1 MASLRQMIANKEF
14 VLAPGAYDCLTAG
27 AAQRA
32 GFNAVYMTGAG
43 VSASH
48 GYPDF
53 GLITMTEMVTVA
65 GRMAASVDV
74 PLIADADSGFG
85 SELNTARAVRAYER
99 AGVAAIHIEDQT
111 FPKKCGHF
119 ENKTIVPAE
128 DFVAKIRTACKA
140 RETPD
145 FMIIARTDARAVE
158 GFNAAIERG
167 KRAAD
172 AGADIIFVEAP
183 QTLEEMAAVPERIG
197 APCLL
202 NVVWRGKTPE
212 IDFETAAELGYSI
225 VILPSILLKSVM
237 GMSMEI
243 LNAAKTI
250 GRHPVPPGDIGIK
263 EGVAIASGAEWR
275 TINAALDVPLA

>member
-1 MASLRQMIANKEF
+1 MTSLRQMISSKEF

-27 AAQRA
+27 AIERS
-32 GFNAVYMTGAG
+32 GFNAVYMTGSG

-53 GLITMTEMVTVA
+53 GLLTMTEMVTVA
-65 GRMAASVDV
+65 GRIAAAVNV
-74 PLIADADSGFG
+74 PVIADADSGFG
-85 SELNTARAVRAYER
+85 NELNAARAVRAYQR

-119 ENKTIVPAE
+119 ENKSIVPVE
-128 DFVAKIRTACKA
+128 DFVSKIRAACKA
-140 RETPD
+140 REAGD

-158 GFNAAIERG
+158 GFEAAIERG

-172 AGADIIFVEAP
+172 AGADIVFVEAP
-183 QTLEEMAAVPERIG
+183 QTVDEMAAIPERIG

-202 NVVWRGKTPE
+202 NLVWRGKTPE
-212 IDFETAAELGYSI
+212 VDFKDAQKMGYSM

-243 LNAAKTI
+243 LAAARFE

-263 EGVAIASGAEWR
+263 EGVALASGAEWR
-275 TINAALDVPLA
+275 RVNAALDTPLS

>member
-1 MASLRQMIANKEF
+1 MASLRQMISNKEF

-27 AAQRA
+27 AIQRS

-53 GLITMTEMVTVA
+53 GLLTMTEMVTVA
-65 GRMAASVDV
+65 GRIAASVDV
-74 PLIADADSGFG
+74 PVIADADSGFG
-85 SELNTARAVRAYER
+85 NELNAARAVRAYER

-119 ENKTIVPAE
+119 ENKSIVSTE

-140 RETPD
+140 RETAD
-145 FMIIARTDARAVE
+145 FTIIARTDARAVE
-158 GFNAAIERG
+158 GFEAAIERG

-172 AGADIIFVEAP
+172 AGADIVFVEAP
-183 QTLEEMAAVPERIG
+183 QTLEEMASIPERIG

-212 IDFETAAELGYSI
+212 IAFQDAADMGYAI

-237 GMSMEI
+237 GMSMHV
-243 LNAAKTI
+243 LAAAQSA

-275 TINAALDVPLA
+275 LINAALDTPLG

>member
-1 MASLRQMIANKEF
+1 MTSLKRMIANEEF

-27 AAQRA
+27 AVQRA

-53 GLITMTEMVTVA
+53 GLLTMTEMVTVA

-99 AGVAAIHIEDQT
+99 AGVAAIQIEDQT

-119 ENKTIVPAE
+119 ENKSIVPA
-128 DFVAKIRTACKA
+128 DDYIAKIRAACKA
-140 RETPD
+140 RESAD
-145 FMIIARTDARAVE
+145 LLIIARTDARAVE
-158 GFNAAIERG
+158 GFEVAIERG

-172 AGADIIFVEAP
+172 AGADIVFVEAP
-183 QTLEEMAAVPERIG
+183 QTLGEMAAIPERIDV
-197 APCLL
+197 PCLL
-202 NVVWRGKTPE
+202 NVVWRGKTPD
-212 IDFETAAELGYSI
+212 IGFKDAAEMGYKI

-237 GMSMEI
+237 GVSIEV
-243 LNAAKTI
+243 LNLAKAN
-250 GRHPVPPGDIGIK
+250 GRHPVPPGDLSIK
-263 EGVAIASGAEWR
+263 EGAALAAGAEWR
-275 TINAALDVPLA
+275 SINGALDTPLA